1 MTLSTASEEG
11 KRFLLKSS
19 ELLILG
25 CLFLFL
31 GPLATASALD

>member
-1 MTLSTASEEG
+1 MSTPSGEE
-11 KRFLLKSS
+11 KRSLLKSS
-19 ELLILG
+19 EVVILG